1 MKTPHL
7 LASFAVAATVSAT
20 DLKDPAAVARDWNE
34 TTSQSTDPLTG
45 DLSLKA
51 QTAPAPRLPAPP
63 VALFEPRSRGRTNS
77 LAPRDGNR
85 LPESLYDAPNYR
97 VPEKLPNDRP
107 RGAVPWEYNGEV
119 YWLVPLGTP
128 VKE

>member
-7 LASFAVAATVSAT
+7 LASFAVAVTVSAT
-20 DLKDPAAVARDWNE
+20 DLKDPVAVAREWNE
-34 TTSQSTDPLTG
+34 ATVQSPEPLTG
-45 DLSLKA
+45 DLSLKG

-63 VALFEPRSRGRTNS
+63 VALFEPRSRGRNNP
-77 LAPRDGNR
+77 LVPRDGTR
-85 LPESLYDAPNYR
+85 MPESLYDAPNYR